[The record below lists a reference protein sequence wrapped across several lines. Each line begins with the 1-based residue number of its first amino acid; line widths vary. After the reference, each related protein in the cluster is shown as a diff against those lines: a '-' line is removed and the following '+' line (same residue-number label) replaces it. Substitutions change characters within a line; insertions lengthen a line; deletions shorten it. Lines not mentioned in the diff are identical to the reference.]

1 VKDRSEVL
9 PTPYDATVSH
19 AHAEPSFRRQT
30 RKLREAF
37 WLDTPASKSIVSL
50 LSVACSAAVIVACG
64 RSSATRGV
72 PDVVALISTRAPS
85 FDWRRETAPVEPYT
99 VPAPIA

>member
-1 VKDRSEVL
+1 VKDRSDVL
-9 PTPYDATVSH
+9 PTPYEATVSH
-19 AHAEPSFRRQT
+19 VHAELAFGRQT

-50 LSVACSAAVIVACG
+50 LSAACSAAVIVACG
-64 RSSATRGV
+64 RSSATRGL
-72 PDVVALISTRAPS
+72 PDVVDAISTRAPS

-99 VPAPIA
+99 VPAPMA

>member
-9 PTPYDATVSH
+9 PTPYEATVSH
-19 AHAEPSFRRQT
+19 VHAEPSRRQT
-30 RKLREAF
+30 RKLSDAF

-50 LSVACSAAVIVACG
+50 LRVACSAAVIVACG